1 LLLGITE
8 SFLLQLMSAIKT
20 GTVSSSHFAKAAGI
34 RKIKN
39 NLSPER
45 SGGGI

>member
-1 LLLGITE
+1 
-8 SFLLQLMSAIKT
+8 MSAIKT